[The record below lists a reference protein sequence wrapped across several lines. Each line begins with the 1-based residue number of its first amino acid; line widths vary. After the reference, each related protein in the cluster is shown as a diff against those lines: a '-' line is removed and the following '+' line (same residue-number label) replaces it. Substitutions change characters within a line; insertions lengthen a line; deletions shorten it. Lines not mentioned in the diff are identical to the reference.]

1 MNGCENNMQ
10 NGNSKDH
17 CVNGKIFQTAKEI
30 YIHTGNLTNW
40 SQSHSKVVKN
50 TTEEVNN
57 KGEIWA
63 FCCVFHSNYFNPTK

>member
-57 KGEIWA
+57 KGEI
-63 FCCVFHSNYFNPTK
+63 